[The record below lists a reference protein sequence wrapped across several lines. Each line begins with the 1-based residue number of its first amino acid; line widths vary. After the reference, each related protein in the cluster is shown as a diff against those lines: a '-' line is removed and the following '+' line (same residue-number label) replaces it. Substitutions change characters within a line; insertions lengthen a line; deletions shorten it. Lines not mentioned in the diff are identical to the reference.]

1 MFCDHSPIFAPL
13 LTRFNQFFIA
23 PRDCGKLMLL
33 LFNFRKEQKNYFEMN
48 SHLTTNININ
58 MNIIN
63 EHIESIEGRADNAT
77 AKDVNAI
84 LKT

>member
-1 MFCDHSPIFAPL
+1 
-13 LTRFNQFFIA
+13 
-23 PRDCGKLMLL
+23 MLL

-84 LKT
+84 LKTWTEVEPGAVSTLLFDIASFNYW